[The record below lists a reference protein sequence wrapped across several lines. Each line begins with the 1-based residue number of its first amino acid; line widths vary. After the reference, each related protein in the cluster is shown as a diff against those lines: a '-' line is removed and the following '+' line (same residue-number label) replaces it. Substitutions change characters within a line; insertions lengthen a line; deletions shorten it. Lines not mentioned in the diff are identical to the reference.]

1 MEMDREGERELR
13 LKRRKGKELERRKE
27 IGIEEKDGKKLVR
40 RNEIWIE
47 EKESRTG
54 KNISEKEGKRD

>member
-1 MEMDREGERELR
+1 M
-13 LKRRKGKELERRKE
+13 KRRKGKELERRKE

-47 EKESRTG
+47 EKESRT
-54 KNISEKEGKRD
+54 KKQY